1 MAQKKRKQKKT
12 KLAVYNNVKGYTE
25 PTTYRTKKQYFV
37 YVLECENNSIY
48 IGVAI
53 DINKRFKQHIGG
65 YAAKFTE
72 ENKPIKIIETMPTH
86 TIELGLACVF
96 ENYKV
101 CEYKRLHPNKKI
113 GGGAR
118 KMSRDKYR

>member
-1 MAQKKRKQKKT
+1 MKRTKKNKRKMHPGLEMIKNYSKPL
-12 KLAVYNNVKGYTE
+12 KPTE
-25 PTTYRTKKQYFV
+25 NKQYFV

-48 IGVAI
+48 VGVAI